1 MKPARSFFDLK
12 LLLLAILLSG
22 SNSLRSSV
30 CNSEIQDVT
39 IGGTIAEVS
48 RKFSVKDIPAG
59 AQSIVVEHLPNTI
72 DENSIEVL
80 GKGNAEVVSTVI
92 QNQIVYRDTDPDFA
106 TRVTQINHVIKEIA
120 QLTHTVQLQQEL
132 TKARWSA
139 VTAYVN
145 DVVNRNTVKATPVP
159 LDQLTQVLD
168 YQEKEQ
174 RATHEK
180 QAALHAL
187 STTAADWAAA
197 AQEMLTALKES
208 GQYANLLSGAHKPPS
223 SEAIAALTPQL
234 TAVFDL
240 VSALPKTAE
249 SWPASKQMKELHINL
264 HVPQTPSAPAG
275 NRVRPPFCYN
285 NGLLPL

>member
-1 MKPARSFFDLK
+1 
-12 LLLLAILLSG
+12 
-22 SNSLRSSV
+22 
-30 CNSEIQDVT
+30 
-39 IGGTIAEVS
+39 
-48 RKFSVKDIPAG
+48 
-59 AQSIVVEHLPNTI
+59 
-72 DENSIEVL
+72 
-80 GKGNAEVVSTVI
+80 
-92 QNQIVYRDTDPDFA
+92 
-106 TRVTQINHVIKEIA
+106 
-120 QLTHTVQLQQEL
+120 
-132 TKARWSA
+132 
-139 VTAYVN
+139 
-145 DVVNRNTVKATPVP
+145 VVNRNTVKATPVP

-187 STTAADWAAA
+187 STTAADWATT
-197 AQEMLTALKES
+197 AQDMLTALKES

-240 VSALPKTAE
+240 ISALPKTAE